1 MELKDILKPETILI
15 NWKPASKEEAITELV
30 DLLDKSGEISDR
42 ESVLQ
47 DVFDREES
55 LSTGLE
61 DGIAYPHARSSG
73 VDEVRMAFGIIPDG
87 LTFNSRDDHPAIF
100 VPLMVS
106 PRTGGTPHI
115 YIMAEIVKRLE
126 DQEVREK
133 LLKANSAEEV
143 VEILTE

>member
-1 MELKDILKPETILI
+1 MELKDILKPEAIII

-30 DLLDKSGEISDR
+30 DLLDKSGAISDR
-42 ESVLQ
+42 EIVLK
-47 DVFDREES
+47 DVFAREES

-73 VDEVRMAFGIIPDG
+73 VEDVKMAFGIIPDG

-106 PRTGGTPHI
+106 PRTGGAPHI

-126 DQEVREK
+126 EQDVREA
-133 LLKANSAEEV
+133 LLKANSPEEV